1 MEADGVPKAED
12 GAEDPGPQAG
22 RPAAAQ
28 SDSLAGVQTPGPT
41 ALWETVERKFL
52 EYQQLAHRS
61 SADRQESLLR
71 LLPLFLKV
79 SAVIF
84 DAAPPHGALGY
95 LWDDWKLS

>member
-1 MEADGVPKAED
+1 MEANGVPKAED

-61 SADRQESLLR
+61 PADRQESLLR